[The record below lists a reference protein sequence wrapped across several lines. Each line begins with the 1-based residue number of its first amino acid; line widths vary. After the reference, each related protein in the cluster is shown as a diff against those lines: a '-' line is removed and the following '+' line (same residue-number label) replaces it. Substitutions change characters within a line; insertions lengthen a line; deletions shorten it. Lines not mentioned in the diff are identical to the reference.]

1 MIFLTDCQQW
11 KKAVINKMTKPRRT
25 KAAEAAAVPPALSL
39 KAISKSN
46 QSASRTPP
54 TKEKEM
60 KNYSADNCPLTQ
72 IFLGEFLK
80 KHPKISDFLEEGEMQ
95 NFYKLLN
102 KRFFEWINLR
112 QNSKKMVYEIK
123 REFMS
128 IAEAVLLFEVTNK
141 QQRLTPHGFVIGP
154 FQEILKVFAA
164 DIEPDNPGVMPYSQP
179 LLLPQT
185 STLEDTLCQIREDE
199 VRLAG
204 VDASVV
210 MDDESPN
217 FDVSPF
223 FRE

>member
-1 MIFLTDCQQW
+1 
-11 KKAVINKMTKPRRT
+11 MTKPRRT
-25 KAAEAAAVPPALSL
+25 KAAEAAAEAAPPALSL
-39 KAISKSN
+39 KAISKST
-46 QSASRTPP
+46 QSASQTPP
-54 TKEKEM
+54 TKEKKR
-60 KNYSADNCPLTQ
+60 KNYSADNFPLTQ
-72 IFLGEFLK
+72 IFLREFLK
-80 KHPKISDFLEEGEMQ
+80 KHPKISEFLEEGEMQ

-102 KRFFEWINLR
+102 NHFFKWLNYR
-112 QNSKKMVYEIK
+112 NNSQKMVYEIK

-185 STLEDTLCQIREDE
+185 STLEDTRRQIWEDE

-204 VDASVV
+204 VEASFD
-210 MDDESPN
+210 MDVESPN

-223 FRE
+223 FKN